1 MFGYSG
7 VQRSPFA
14 FQTLRVLSIL
24 KIALIFMKLFFF
36 LAILLTKIS
45 CVYAQA
51 DAGTFD
57 EPYVSPEAG
66 LSSANASAPSSPIS
80 DSSVQKQPAADEGA
94 FYEPYESPELGLS
107 KSKLPIKAY
116 FDQGIWFAGGGNTLR
131 VGGDIQID
139 GREYFQYSNQP
150 PNFRIRR
157 ARMIF
162 EGTLQNTFGFFVAP
176 LFIRDV
182 VIMHQVFIET
192 VRPLYAKWRF
202 GLFKE
207 PFSLE
212 STRSDLLVDFNERS
226 IGIINFLQ
234 TADVGIML
242 FGTFWKKKIE
252 YGVGVFNGRGI
263 LLENNSKK
271 EYIGRVVYAP
281 FLGSKGILDQFYI
294 GASASTSHQYDNL
307 TDLPFVTGADTI
319 FWLWTGDG
327 ETPTIWNDVRNR
339 WGADFEWYYGSFA
352 CRAEYLGVDWGTI
365 KQGCREAHF
374 SAEHGYIEV
383 TYILTG
389 EKKVRNA
396 FVIPKHNFNLCTLRG
411 GAWEIAGRYQVLVLD
426 PASLHKGI
434 ARGSSEVKGFT
445 LGLNI
450 YFNPYVLSRLNW
462 EYLHFNN
469 KVRWHEHWIKGESV
483 FIARIQAVF

>member
-1 MFGYSG
+1 MAYQFLNRRLYS
-7 VQRSPFA
+7 
-14 FQTLRVLSIL
+14 
-24 KIALIFMKLFFF
+24 MKFLFFLIVLCAEF
-36 LAILLTKIS
+36 S

-51 DAGTFD
+51 DADAFY
-57 EPYVSPEAG
+57 ESYESPETG
-66 LSSANASAPSSPIS
+66 LAAANSSTPSSNSSS
-80 DSSVQKQPAADEGA
+80 DSASQASSQKSSPSDADA
-94 FYEPYESPELGLS
+94 FYEPYESPEEGLS
-107 KSKLPIKAY
+107 KSKLPVKAY
-116 FDQGIWFAGGGNTLR
+116 FDHGIWFEGGGNTLR

-157 ARMIF
+157 ARMVL
-162 EGTLQNTFGFFVAP
+162 EGTLQDTFGFFVAP
-176 LFIRDV
+176 LFTRDV

-192 VRPLYAKWRF
+192 IRPLYAKWRF

-212 STRSDLLVDFNERS
+212 GTRPDLLVDFNERS
-226 IGIINFLQ
+226 IGIVNFVQLE
-234 TADVGIML
+234 DVGIML

-252 YGVGVFNGRGI
+252 YGVGVFNGRGK

-271 EYIGRVVYAP
+271 EYVGRVVYAP
-281 FLGSKGILDQFYI
+281 FLGSKSLLDQFYV
-294 GASASTSHQYDNL
+294 GVSLSTSHQDENL
-307 TDLPFVTGADTI
+307 TNLPFVTGADTI

-327 ETPTIWNDVRNR
+327 DTPTIWNDVRNR

-352 CRAEYLGVDWGTI
+352 CRAEYLGVDWGKI
-365 KQGCREAHF
+365 EQGCKEAHF

-383 TYILTG
+383 TYVLTG
-389 EKKVRNA
+389 EKKVRNE
-396 FVIPKHNFNLCTLRG
+396 FVIPKHNFDLCTLKG

-426 PASLHKGI
+426 SASLRKGI
-434 ARGSSEVKGFT
+434 ARGASEVKGFT

-450 YFNPYVLSRLNW
+450 YFNPYVLSRINW

-469 KVRWHEHWIKGESV
+469 KVRWHDHWIKGESV
-483 FIARIQAVF
+483 FIARLQAVF